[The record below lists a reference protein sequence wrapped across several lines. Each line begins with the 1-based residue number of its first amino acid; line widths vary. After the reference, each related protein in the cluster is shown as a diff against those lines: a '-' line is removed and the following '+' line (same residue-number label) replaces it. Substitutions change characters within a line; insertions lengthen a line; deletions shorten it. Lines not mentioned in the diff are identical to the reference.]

1 MNRLKPLIALILAF
15 AFVATGPAAAQQTDG
30 AAKSGELV
38 ILDTN
43 DSHGAILPIDGAG
56 GLAERAS
63 FIKAIRDEYPEVLL
77 LDSGDINTGSALS
90 GMFAGEID
98 IKAYNMMGYDAV
110 AFGNHEFDRPLQA
123 LKAQMRRA
131 NFPFLAANIHY
142 KKGGYLG
149 KPYIVRT
156 FGALRVG
163 IFGLTTVRTTAIA
176 NPDPSLAFED
186 EIASAREAVQAL
198 RGKEGCDVVIA
209 LTHLGLVEEAPGHV
223 TSVKLAEAV
232 AGIDLILDGHSH
244 TYLER
249 PQEVGGARIVSA
261 GEFGKFVGEGILRV
275 EDGKVASFDWKPVAI
290 GGKDAP
296 ASVLDPEVERMIAP
310 YRAKAERTLSETIAQ
325 ATGAFDFGDRLS
337 RKREL
342 ALGDL
347 VADGSLWYVRTVL
360 GKKADFA
367 FVNGGSIRAGLP
379 AGAVSGERL
388 ATALPFDNWIS
399 VATLKGSE
407 VTRLFEY
414 IASIRQGA
422 GGWAQVSGEV
432 RYAIDYSLG
441 PDQGKL
447 VGLTI
452 GGKPVDPEA
461 RYTFVTNDYLMAGG
475 DGYAVLKGATE
486 GWNAQVTFRDALIAY
501 ARAKKALTPATDGRI
516 AVVGGMP
523 LE

>member
-1 MNRLKPLIALILAF
+1 MNRLKARIALLLALAF
-15 AFVATGPAAAQQTDG
+15 VIVGPAAAQ
-30 AAKSGELV
+30 SGELV

-43 DSHGAILPIDGAG
+43 DSHGTILPVDGAG

-63 FIKAIRDEYPEVLL
+63 FVKAIRDEYPDALL
-77 LDSGDINTGSALS
+77 LDSGDVNTGSALS

-110 AFGNHEFDRPLQA
+110 AFGNHEFDRPLST

-131 NFPFLAANIHY
+131 SFPFLAANVRY
-142 KKGGYLG
+142 VKGGYLG
-149 KPYIVRT
+149 KPYVVREC
-156 FGALRVG
+156 GALRVG
-163 IFGLTTVRTTAIA
+163 IFGLTTRRTAEIA
-176 NPDPSLAFED
+176 NPDPSLAFAD
-186 EIASAREAVQAL
+186 EIASAREAVEAL

-223 TSVKLAEAV
+223 TSIKLAEAV
-232 AGIDLILDGHSH
+232 EGIDLILDGHSH
-244 TYLER
+244 TYMER
-249 PQEVGGARIVSA
+249 PQEVAGTRIVSA
-261 GEFGKFVGEGILRV
+261 GEFGKYVGEGIMRV
-275 EDGKVASFDWKPVAI
+275 EDGKVQSFDWKPIAI
-290 GGKDAP
+290 GGKNAP
-296 ASVLDPEVERMIAP
+296 ASVPDPAVARMIAP
-310 YRAKAERTLSETIAQ
+310 YRAKADRALSETIAK
-325 ATGAFDFGDRLS
+325 ATGEFDFGDRLS

-367 FVNGGSIRAGLP
+367 FANGGSIRAGLP
-379 AGAVSGERL
+379 AGSVSGERL
-388 ATALPFDNWIS
+388 ATALPFDNWIC

-414 IASIRQGA
+414 VASIRQGS

-432 RYAIDYSLG
+432 RYAIDYSQG
-441 PDQGKL
+441 PDRGKL

-452 GGKPVDPEA
+452 DGKPVDPEA

-475 DGYAVLKGATE
+475 DGYAILKGATE
-486 GWNAQVTFRDALIAY
+486 GWNAQVTYRDAIIAY

-516 AVVGGMP
+516 TVLGGMP